1 MFLYNWKK
9 IYDAANGSTTECFRI
24 FEMLVKSKIPNN
36 RYDKIYRY
44 RNTDFSGRS
53 FLVHADVLLYNS
65 FHYSPREIAIYL
77 SIAGLRKLPHWI
89 ATKDTTLDLLHVPD
103 EDVVLEALYESRL
116 FHIEDR
122 KVHFKYEEAPTKE
135 EIN

>member
-9 IYDAANGSTTECFRI
+9 IYDAAGGRTTETIRI

-36 RYDKIYRY
+36 RYDKIYKY

-53 FLVHADVLLYNS
+53 FLVHEDVLLFNS
-65 FHYSPREIAIYL
+65 FRYSHREIAVYL
-77 SIAGLRKLPHWI
+77 SIASLRKLPHWI

-103 EDVVLEALYESRL
+103 EDVVLESIYESRL
-116 FHIEDR
+116 LYVENR
-122 KVHFKYEEAPTKE
+122 KVHFLYEEAPMEKH
-135 EIN
+135 

>member
-9 IYDAANGSTTECFRI
+9 IYDAAGGRTTETVRI

-36 RYDKIYRY
+36 RYDKIYKY

-53 FLVHADVLLYNS
+53 FLVHEDVLLFNS
-65 FHYSPREIAIYL
+65 FRYSHREIAVYL
-77 SIAGLRKLPHWI
+77 SIASLRKLPHWI

-103 EDVVLEALYESRL
+103 EDVVLESIYESRL
-116 FHIEDR
+116 LYVENR
-122 KVHFKYEEAPTKE
+122 KVHFLYEEAPMEKH
-135 EIN
+135 

>member
-9 IYDAANGSTTECFRI
+9 IYDAAGGRTAETVRI

-36 RYDKIYRY
+36 RYDKIYKY

-53 FLVHADVLLYNS
+53 FLVHEDVLLFNS
-65 FHYSPREIAIYL
+65 FRYSHREIAVYL
-77 SIAGLRKLPHWI
+77 SIASLRKLPHWI

-103 EDVVLEALYESRL
+103 EDVVLESIYESRL
-116 FHIEDR
+116 LYVENR
-122 KVHFKYEEAPTKE
+122 KVHFLYEEAPMEKH
-135 EIN
+135 

>member
-9 IYDAANGSTTECFRI
+9 IYDAAGGRTTETIRI

-36 RYDKIYRY
+36 RYDKIYKY

-53 FLVHADVLLYNS
+53 FLVHEDVLLFNS
-65 FHYSPREIAIYL
+65 FRYSHREIAVYL
-77 SIAGLRKLPHWI
+77 SIASLRKLPHWI

-103 EDVVLEALYESRL
+103 EDVVLESIYESRL
-116 FHIEDR
+116 LYIENR
-122 KVHFKYEEAPTKE
+122 KVHFVYEEAPE
-135 EIN
+135 EKH